1 MQTEDMETSDFSKN
15 VLPSWSR
22 EDGGALGGSPPFTV
36 RADTNVQNF
45 DLTPDWQGTG
55 AGGPPLSSPSAPLP
69 LLTDAVWADEQ
80 MAAWEKLTPEDWQEL
95 LSKAGDLTPSPEQSA
110 RIWERLVTRLG
121 WRR

>member
-1 MQTEDMETSDFSKN
+1 METSDSLKN
-15 VLPSWSR
+15 VIPSWSR
-22 EDGGALGGSPPFTV
+22 EDGGTHHLGGSAPLTV

-45 DLTPDWQGTG
+45 DLTPDWQATGTG
-55 AGGPPLSSPSAPLP
+55 GQPPSSSLEPLP
-69 LLTDAVWADEQ
+69 LLTDAVWTDEQ